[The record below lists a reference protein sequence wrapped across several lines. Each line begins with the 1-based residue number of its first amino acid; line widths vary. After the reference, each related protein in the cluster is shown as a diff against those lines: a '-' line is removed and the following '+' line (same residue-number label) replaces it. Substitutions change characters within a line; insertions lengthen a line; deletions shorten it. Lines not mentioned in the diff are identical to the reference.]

1 MILICNDRSAVYEA
15 LDFMESRETSL
26 TNKIYS
32 LKATQIISWIELQ
45 KNPRRENIIKKI
57 NLLNKEYS

>member
-15 LDFMESRETSL
+15 LDFMESREISL
-26 TNKIYS
+26 SNKIYS
-32 LKATQIISWIELQ
+32 LKASQKISWVELQ
-45 KNPRRENIIKKI
+45 KNPRRENIIKNL